1 MAKILVHLRNSLEHP
16 KRAALENP
24 AEFAQPN
31 MLVQLSLEHDRMFT
45 Y

>member
-24 AEFAQPN
+24 QNSPSQTCWFN
-31 MLVQLSLEHDRMFT
+31 SRLSTTACSLI
-45 Y
+45 